1 MKLISN
7 CFECLG
13 NQISRLMISE
23 KEKQQIFMELFK
35 FAAKYKNLFNDTP
48 VDLARIVYKN
58 KVVID
63 FFKKAKENEINFSK
77 EIAEKLSYENDLL
90 HLLKIATALNV
101 YDYSS
106 PNFKEK
112 WKEEI
117 NLIETMF
124 DISELE
130 KTSGNLLYLLD
141 NCSEIAV
148 DLLFLKKLKLKNKE
162 IKITIMP
169 RQHDFINDVTI
180 DDLKEYNLI
189 QQFKK
194 ISEIIPLDIY
204 GNSKSKEAIKIK
216 DLKDFIDNNFDYVIS
231 KGQANYEILSEFKFK
246 RAKII
251 IALIAKCEVVAKEL
265 NITPGKG
272 IIKLLNS

>member
-7 CFECLG
+7 CFECFG

-77 EIAEKLSYENDLL
+77 EIAETLSYENDLNF
-90 HLLKIATALNV
+90 LLKVATSLNV

-117 NLIETMF
+117 NLIETFF
-124 DISELE
+124 DVNELE
-130 KTSGNLLYLLD
+130 KTSGNLLYILD
-141 NCSEIAV
+141 NCSEVAV
-148 DLLFLKKLKLKNKE
+148 DLLFLKKLRFKNKE
-162 IKITIMP
+162 ILITVMP
-169 RQHDFINDVTI
+169 RQHDFINDITV
-180 DDLKEYNLI
+180 DDLKEHNLY

-194 ISEIIPLDIY
+194 IAEIVPLDIY
-204 GNSKSKEAIKIK
+204 GNSKSKDAIKIK
-216 DLKDFIDNNFDYVIS
+216 DLKNFVDSFDYVIS

-246 RAKII
+246 KAKVI